1 MRFRVF
7 ASVDIVAWHSARR
20 QNDLHSVES
29 AGDLTKINVEIVLL
43 RGEIWP
49 RADLGG
55 AVIVD
60 IG

>member
-1 MRFRVF
+1 MPGTPPGGR
-7 ASVDIVAWHSARR
+7 
-20 QNDLHSVES
+20 DLHSAKSV
-29 AGDLTKINVEIVLL
+29 GDLTEINVEIVLL